1 MLHAGRLVS
10 PPAVW
15 VYSNEVSI
23 LYWENQWMNFDF
35 EPECF
40 LEKGISCLPKKK
52 ETGRKQK

>member
-1 MLHAGRLVS
+1 MLHAARLVS

-52 ETGRKQK
+52 ETGRK